1 MLRPVL
7 YSMALVLSLAIISGC
22 QNEPPKIETTPP
34 KVAVVTP
41 TVKDVAIYLTENA
54 SLEAVG
60 QATVT
65 SRVNGIIG
73 EMLVGLDKPVN
84 KTTQL
89 FQIAD
94 AEYVAKVNAAEAN
107 VMAAKAGVAEAD
119 AALLI
124 ANSDVESQ
132 EALRV
137 AADFEFDRMKKLDA
151 ANAISKSEF
160 DTAEANALT
169 AKAGVGAAAAKQVGA
184 KAQIE
189 QSKSQVSKA
198 NADLEDA
205 KLKLSWTKV
214 MAPIEGRV
222 AKPLAKAG
230 NLVQNGTELVEIIKS
245 DPIWANFN
253 VRESFIINRD
263 REGKLRGKDHVMEVE
278 LQRSGDKDFP
288 FKGEIDFIN
297 TKIDESTG
305 TLALRAVFPNPK
317 ENPLGLLVPGFFVR
331 VRIKIDDLKDAVL
344 VPEKAINRDQTGKFV
359 YTVDNENKAVR
370 NNVEVGTTEDGLIV
384 VLSGVLPTDK
394 VIVDGLQRV
403 RPNVVVNIEN

>member
-7 YSMALVLSLAIISGC
+7 HSIALVLSLTLISGC
-22 QNEPPKIETTPP
+22 QPKPPEIKITPP
-34 KVAVVTP
+34 KVAIATP

-73 EMLVGLDKPVN
+73 EMLVGLDKPVD

-94 AEYVAKVNAAEAN
+94 EEYVAKVNAAQAN
-107 VMAAKAGVAEAD
+107 VLAAKAAETQAN
-119 AALLI
+119 AALTK
-124 ANSDVESQ
+124 ADSEVKAQ
-132 EALRV
+132 EALQV
-137 AADFEFDRMKKLDA
+137 AADAEFMRMEKLHISK
-151 ANAISKSEF
+151 AISQSEF
-160 DTAEANALT
+160 DSAKAASLTATAAVDVANAKRVEAN
-169 AKAGVGAAAAKQVGA
+169 
-184 KAQIE
+184 AQIE
-189 QSKSQVSKA
+189 QAKAQVSKS

-205 KLKLSWTKV
+205 QLKLSWTKV

-253 VRESFIINRD
+253 VRESFIIKRD
-263 REGKLRGKDHVMEVE
+263 REGKLRGEDDDTEVE
-278 LQRSGDKDFP
+278 LQRSGDDGFP
-288 FKGEIDFIN
+288 FKGKIDFIN

-305 TLALRAVFPNPK
+305 TLAVRAVFPNPK

-359 YTVDNENKAVR
+359 YTVDSENKAVR
-370 NNVEVGTTEDGLIV
+370 KNVEVGTTEDGLIV
-384 VLSGVLPTDK
+384 VLSGVSPTDK
-394 VIVDGLQRV
+394 VITDGLQRV
-403 RPNVVVNIEN
+403 RPGVIVNIEN